1 MDGTPP
7 TVPGPPDAPPTE
19 APRARERFEQV
30 LAQYGTFLRQVIVRF
45 APGRLGIAVDD
56 IEQEARLRLWRAL
69 EREKETADVA
79 SYLYRIAASATIDA
93 IRRVKARR
101 EETAGLLDGPDDA
114 AAPAIDVP
122 RAADTP
128 EERARRRELRQ
139 AIGRALGTLAEDRRR
154 AVALHLRGFSTR
166 EIGTLLGWTEPRAR
180 NLAYRG
186 LADLREALRALGVE
200 HDAGR

>member
-1 MDGTPP
+1 
-7 TVPGPPDAPPTE
+7 V
-19 APRARERFEQV
+19 
-30 LAQYGTFLRQVIVRF
+30 QYGSFLRQVIVRF

-56 IEQEARLRLWRAL
+56 IEQEARLRLWRAF
-69 EREKETADVA
+69 ERETETADVA

-101 EETAGLLDGPDDA
+101 EETAGLLDGADDD

-128 EERARRRELRQ
+128 EERARRREVRQ
-139 AIGRALGTLAEDRRR
+139 AIERALGKLAEDRRR

-186 LADLREALRALGVE
+186 LADLREELRAMGVG